1 MRARYPVAAAAA
13 AVLCACTLQPA
24 YHRPSSG
31 VAGVWPTG
39 PAYALQAAPSGEVPA
54 ADVGWQEFFSDPQ
67 LRELIG
73 IALQNNRDLR
83 VAALDI
89 EESQAQYRIQRSALF
104 PSIGASGSDTAEHL
118 PPGVAFGAG
127 GANGAP
133 GGATFRTYS
142 AGVGFASY
150 ILDVFGRIRSLSQ
163 AALEQYFAQ
172 IETRKSVQISL
183 VAEVADDY
191 LSYLSD
197 RSLLALAQ
205 QTYTNQ
211 KASLDLTQQSFNA
224 GVNTALDLAQAQQTV
239 YTAQANIAQFTRQ
252 MAQDLNALQLVLGAP
267 PPAEL
272 DKAPG
277 LSGENFLEA
286 LPAGLP
292 SDLLARRPDIAAAED
307 KLKAANANIG
317 AARAAFFPSISL
329 TGSFGTASGQLS
341 GLLGHGSQEW
351 TFEPSISLPI
361 FAGGANAANL
371 DLAQVEKNVA
381 IAQYQKTI
389 QTAFEDV
396 GNALAARGTFD
407 QQIVAEEHLV
417 DAANTAYQLSLQ
429 LFRQGVENFLS
440 VLDSQVTS
448 YQAQQTLIAIRLARL
463 QNLVALYTALG
474 GGWNAHTVQPLQS
487 VQPVATVGQ
496 TPTAK
501 ALGEAGD

>member
-1 MRARYPVAAAAA
+1 VAI
-13 AVLCACTLQPA
+13 
-24 YHRPSSG
+24 G
-31 VAGVWPTG
+31 VAPTG
-39 PAYALQAAPSGEVPA
+39 AP
-54 ADVGWQEFFSDPQ
+54 
-67 LRELIG
+67 
-73 IALQNNRDLR
+73 N
-83 VAALDI
+83 
-89 EESQAQYRIQRSALF
+89 
-104 PSIGASGSDTAEHL
+104 
-118 PPGVAFGAG
+118 GV
-127 GANGAP
+127 
-133 GGATFRTYS
+133 TFRTYS
-142 AGVGFASY
+142 AGLGFASY
-150 ILDVFGRIRSLSQ
+150 ILDIFGRIRSLSR

-172 IETRKSVQISL
+172 IETRQSVQISL

-224 GVNTALDLAQAQQTV
+224 GVDTALDLAQAQQTV

-252 MAQDLNALQLVLGAP
+252 VAEDLNALQLVLGAP
-267 PPAEL
+267 PPADL

-277 LSGENFLEA
+277 LNGEHFLEA

-292 SDLLARRPDIAAAED
+292 SDLLTRRPDIAAAED

-329 TGSFGTASGQLS
+329 TGSFGTASTQLS

-361 FAGGANAANL
+361 FAGGANLANL

-429 LFRQGVENFLS
+429 LFRQGVANFLS
-440 VLDSQVTS
+440 VLESQVTL

-474 GGWNAHTVQPLQS
+474 GGWKAQTVR
-487 VQPVATVGQ
+487 PVATAGQ
-496 TPTAK
+496 IPTAK
-501 ALGEAGD
+501 APAEARD

>member
-1 MRARYPVAAAAA
+1 MRARYPIAAVAAA
-13 AVLCACTLQPA
+13 AVLCACTLQPP

-31 VAGVWPTG
+31 VGEVWPTG
-39 PAYALQAAPSGEVPA
+39 PAYAQQAANSGHAPA
-54 ADVGWQEFFSDPQ
+54 ADVGWQQFFSDPQ
-67 LRELIG
+67 LRALIG

-83 VAALDI
+83 VAALNI
-89 EESQAQYRIQRSALF
+89 EESQAQYRVQRSALF
-104 PSIGASGSDTAEHL
+104 PSISASGSDAVEHL
-118 PPGVAFGAG
+118 PPGVAIGESPS
-127 GANGAP
+127 GAP
-133 GGATFRTYS
+133 NGVTFRTYS
-142 AGVGFASY
+142 AGLGFASY
-150 ILDVFGRIRSLSQ
+150 ILDVFGRIRSLSR

-197 RSLLALAQ
+197 RSLLALAE
-205 QTYTNQ
+205 QTYTSQ
-211 KASLDLTQQSFNA
+211 KSSLDLTQQSFNA
-224 GVNTALDLAQAQQTV
+224 GVDTALDLAQAQQTV

-252 MAQDLNALQLVLGAP
+252 VAEDLNALQLVLGAP
-267 PPAEL
+267 LPTDL

-277 LSGENFLEA
+277 LNGEHFLEA

-292 SDLLARRPDIAAAED
+292 SDLLTRRPDIAAAED
-307 KLKAANANIG
+307 KLKGANANIG

-329 TGSFGTASGQLS
+329 TGSFGTASTQLS
-341 GLLGHGSQEW
+341 GLLGNGSQEW

-361 FAGGANAANL
+361 FAGGANVANL
-371 DLAQVEKNVA
+371 NLAQVEKNVA
-381 IAQYQKTI
+381 IAQYQKAI

-396 GNALAARGTFD
+396 SNALAARGTFD

-417 DAANTAYQLSLQ
+417 DAANNAYQLSLQ
-429 LFRQGVENFLS
+429 LFRQGVANFLS

-474 GGWNAHTVQPLQS
+474 GGWNAQT
-487 VQPVATVGQ
+487 VQPVATAGQ
-496 TPTAK
+496 TPTAQ
-501 ALGEAGD
+501 APEQARD

>member
-1 MRARYPVAAAAA
+1 MRTQNLVAAAAA
-13 AVLCACTLQPA
+13 AALLCACTLQPP
-24 YHRPSSG
+24 YRRPSSG
-31 VAGVWPTG
+31 AGELWPTG
-39 PAYALQAAPSGEVPA
+39 SAYAQQPAASGKVPA

-83 VAALDI
+83 VAALNI
-89 EESQAQYRIQRSALF
+89 EAAQAQYRVQRSALF
-104 PSIGASGSDTAEHL
+104 PSISASGSDTVEHL
-118 PPGVAFGAG
+118 PPGVGVG
-127 GANGAP
+127 GAFNAAP
-133 GGATFRTYS
+133 GGVTFRTYS
-142 AGVGFASY
+142 AGLGFASY
-150 ILDVFGRIRSLSQ
+150 ILDVFGRIRSLSR
-163 AALEQYFAQ
+163 AALEQYLAQ

-191 LSYLSD
+191 LGYLSD

-205 QTYTNQ
+205 QTYGSQ

-224 GVNTALDLAQAQQTV
+224 GVGTALDLAQAQQTV

-252 MAQDLNALQLVLGAP
+252 VAQDLNALQLVLGASL
-267 PPAEL
+267 PADL
-272 DKAPG
+272 DQAPG
-277 LSGENFLEA
+277 LNGEHFLEA

-292 SDLLARRPDIAAAED
+292 SDLLTRRPDIVAAEN

-329 TGSFGTASGQLS
+329 TGSLGTASSQLS

-361 FAGGANAANL
+361 FAGGENVANL
-371 DLAQVEKNVA
+371 NLAQVEKNVA
-381 IAQYQKTI
+381 IAQYQETI
-389 QTAFEDV
+389 QTAFKDV
-396 GNALAARGTFD
+396 SNALAARGTFD

-417 DAANTAYQLSLQ
+417 DAANMAYQLSLQ
-429 LFRQGVENFLS
+429 LFRQGVANFLS
-440 VLDSQVTS
+440 VLESQVTS

-474 GGWNAHTVQPLQS
+474 GGWNAQTVR
-487 VQPVATVGQ
+487 PVATAGQ
-496 TPTAK
+496 VPAAK
-501 ALGEAGD
+501 APDEARD

>member
-1 MRARYPVAAAAA
+1 MRTQNLAVAAAAA
-13 AVLCACTLQPA
+13 ALCACTLQPA

-31 VAGVWPTG
+31 VEGAWPTG
-39 PAYALQAAPSGEVPA
+39 AAYAPQGSAGGQVPA

-73 IALQNNRDLR
+73 IALQDNRDLR

-89 EESQAQYRIQRSALF
+89 EASQAQYRVQRSALF
-104 PSIGASGSDTAEHL
+104 PSISASGADTVEHL
-118 PPGVAFGAG
+118 PPGVGVG
-127 GANGAP
+127 GAFNEAP
-133 GGATFRTYS
+133 NGATFRTYS
-142 AGVGFASY
+142 AGLGFASY
-150 ILDVFGRIRSLSQ
+150 ILDVFGRIRSLSR

-172 IETRKSVQISL
+172 IETRRSVQISL

-205 QTYTNQ
+205 QTYTSQ

-224 GVNTALDLAQAQQTV
+224 GVGTALDLAQSQQTV

-252 MAQDLNALQLVLGAP
+252 VAEDRNALQLVLGAP
-267 PPAEL
+267 LPTDL
-272 DKAPG
+272 DKGPG
-277 LSGENFLEA
+277 LNGEHFLQA

-292 SDLLARRPDIAAAED
+292 SDVLTRRPDIVAAEA

-329 TGSFGTASGQLS
+329 TGTFGTASSQLA
-341 GLLGHGSQEW
+341 GLFGHGSQQW

-361 FAGGANAANL
+361 FAGGSNAANL

-389 QTAFEDV
+389 QVAFEDV
-396 GNALAARGTFD
+396 SNALAARGTFD

-417 DAANTAYQLSLQ
+417 DAANRAYQLSLQ
-429 LFRQGVENFLS
+429 LFRQGVANFLS
-440 VLDSQVTS
+440 VLASQVTS
-448 YQAQQTLIAIRLARL
+448 YQAQQTLIAIRLARM

-474 GGWNAHTVQPLQS
+474 GGWNAQTVHTV
-487 VQPVATVGQ
+487 T
-496 TPTAK
+496 TA
-501 ALGEAGD
+501 AQVP

>member
-1 MRARYPVAAAAA
+1 A
-13 AVLCACTLQPA
+13 
-24 YHRPSSG
+24 
-31 VAGVWPTG
+31 
-39 PAYALQAAPSGEVPA
+39 
-54 ADVGWQEFFSDPQ
+54 
-67 LRELIG
+67 
-73 IALQNNRDLR
+73 
-83 VAALDI
+83 
-89 EESQAQYRIQRSALF
+89 SQAQYRVQRSALF
-104 PSIGASGSDTAEHL
+104 PSISASGSETAEHL
-118 PPGVAFGAG
+118 PPGVGFGA
-127 GANGAP
+127 AP
-133 GGATFRTYS
+133 GGAPKGVTFRTYS
-142 AGVGFASY
+142 AGLGFASY
-150 ILDVFGRIRSLSQ
+150 VLDLFGRVRSLSH

-191 LSYLSD
+191 LNYLSD

-211 KASLDLTQQSFNA
+211 KASLDLTQQSFSA

-252 MAQDLNALQLVLGAP
+252 IAQDLNALQLALGAP
-267 PPAEL
+267 LPADL
-272 DKAPG
+272 DNTPG
-277 LSGENFLEA
+277 LNGEHFLEA

-292 SDLLARRPDIAAAED
+292 SDLLTRRPDIAAAED
-307 KLKAANANIG
+307 KLKASNADIG

-329 TGSFGTASGQLS
+329 TGSFGTASSQLS
-341 GLLGHGSQEW
+341 GLFAHGSQEW

-361 FAGGANAANL
+361 FAGGANVANL
-371 DLAQVEKNVA
+371 DLTRVEKNVA
-381 IAQYQKTI
+381 IAQYQKAI

-396 GNALAARGTFD
+396 ANALAARGTFD
-407 QQIVAEEHLV
+407 QQIVAEERLV

-429 LFRQGVENFLS
+429 LFRQGVTNFLS

-474 GGWNAHTVQPLQS
+474 GGWSAQTVQPA
-487 VQPVATVGQ
+487 ATAGP

-501 ALGEAGD
+501 VAQQAGG

>member
-1 MRARYPVAAAAA
+1 MRAQYLVGAAAAA
-13 AVLCACTLQPA
+13 AVLCACTLQPP
-24 YHRPSSG
+24 YHRPFSG
-31 VAGVWPTG
+31 VADVYPTG
-39 PAYALQAAPSGEVPA
+39 PAYALQGGATAKVPA
-54 ADVGWQEFFSDPQ
+54 ADIGWQKFFSDAQ

-89 EESQAQYRIQRSALF
+89 EESQAQYRVQRSALF
-104 PSIGASGSDTAEHL
+104 PSISASGSETAEHL
-118 PPGVAFGAG
+118 PPGVVFGVA
-127 GANGAP
+127 ANGSSQ
-133 GGATFRTYS
+133 GFTFRTYS
-142 AGVGFASY
+142 AGLGFASY
-150 ILDVFGRIRSLSQ
+150 IVDVFGRIRSLNHV
-163 AALEQYFAQ
+163 ALEQYFAQ

-197 RSLLALAQ
+197 RSLLALAE
-205 QTYTNQ
+205 QTYTSQ

-224 GVNTALDLAQAQQTV
+224 GVDTAVDLAQAQQTV
-239 YTAQANIAQFTRQ
+239 ATAQANIAQFTRQ
-252 MAQDLNALQLVLGAP
+252 TAQDLNALQLLLGAP
-267 PPAEL
+267 LPGDL

-277 LSGENFLEA
+277 LTGEQMLEA

-292 SDLLARRPDIAAAED
+292 SDLLTRRPDIVAAED
-307 KLKAANANIG
+307 QLKAANANIG

-329 TGSFGTASGQLS
+329 TGSFGTASSQLS
-341 GLLGHGSQEW
+341 GLLGKGSEQW
-351 TFEPSISLPI
+351 TFAPSISIPI
-361 FAGGANAANL
+361 FAGGANVANL
-371 DLAQVEKNVA
+371 DLAKVEKNVA

-396 GNALAARGTFD
+396 ANALAARGTYD
-407 QQIVAEEHLV
+407 QQILAEEHLV

-474 GGWNAHTVQPLQS
+474 GGWNAQTAH
-487 VQPVATVGQ
+487 PVATGVQ

-501 ALGEAGD
+501 ALYEAR